1 MSVVIDIL
9 LNEKI
14 SYAILK
20 EIYDVP
26 SNIVNQKNYKKDL
39 DIVVNCSKNEI
50 IDKFINHD
58 NLLHIEKNSFFDK
71 INNIRVDIYFKTL
84 NVGYYHYLKIDQKS
98 YGQNKIQDIEYL
110 IYIILDPIL
119 KFSFYQNRHQY
130 ILNKYFNNFENN
142 DLKIK
147 LSNIIGKLLANKL
160 LDKLR
165 IGDFYISNSFIK
177 ICKFRMLFI
186 NDNFA
191 LMLRNRFFNATKI

>member
-1 MSVVIDIL
+1 MSVVIEIL

-14 SYAILK
+14 SFAILK

-39 DIVVNCSKNEI
+39 DVVVNCSKNEI
-50 IDKFINHD
+50 IDKFINLD

-71 INNIRVDIYFKTL
+71 INNIRVYIYFKTL

-98 YGQNKIQDIEYL
+98 YEQNKIQDIEYL

-119 KFSFYQNRHQY
+119 KFSYYQNRHQY
-130 ILNKYFNNFENN
+130 ILNKYFNNCENI
-142 DLKIK
+142 DLQIK

-165 IGDFYISNSFIK
+165 IGDFYITNSFIK

-191 LMLRNRFFNATKI
+191 LMLRNRLFNATKI